1 MNGKLN
7 QLRNLFVA
15 IYLAIDI
22 LYVRTSLPAYN
33 RVVAKIQ
40 GSNIVMK
47 PGSLVVAIAT
57 YALMGLGWWFL
68 IAPVVERAIASK
80 QGTRA
85 YLPTA
90 FLFALLIYG
99 VFNGT
104 NFVTFKGWDA
114 AIALRDTAWGVG
126 WITALT
132 AGYGITL
139 RFMSPLKA

>member
-1 MNGKLN
+1 MTPTT
-7 QLRNLFVA
+7 LRPLFVA
-15 IYLAIDI
+15 LYLAVDI

-33 RVVAKIQ
+33 RVVTNIQ
-40 GSNIVMK
+40 GSDIVAK

-57 YALMGLGWWFL
+57 YALMGLGWWVL
-68 IAPVVERAIASK
+68 IAPVVERAVAAK
-80 QGTRA
+80 QGARA

-90 FLFALLIYG
+90 FLVALLIYG

-126 WITALT
+126 WITTLT
-132 AGYGITL
+132 ALYGLTL
-139 RFMSPLKA
+139 GMQAK